1 MGMPRDICHAVSTD
15 GDCGGAT
22 VKDRFGDGNWDRSL
36 YFSVT
41 HSAADLSAAASWAGK
56 TTSTLTRYDV
66 YKWELATVGKLN
78 DLTAGAGYYAY
89 SAPKCATGIGE
100 STTQKDRRV
109 LTVAVVDCQAGQVKG
124 SSPVK
129 VKKWVD
135 MFLVEPSLNRPRTGQ
150 DQIYVEIIGDATKP
164 GGGNSYQY
172 YSRNKPYLIK

>member
-89 SAPKCATGIGE
+89 SAPKCATGIDE